1 MVEEMKA
8 KMANRTDEGNSRS
21 GTAPLQGARGTQ
33 SGGVL
38 DGSESNAA
46 LSDMD
51 DRFHV
56 VITNNFD

>member
-33 SGGVL
+33 AGFL

>member
-1 MVEEMKA
+1 
-8 KMANRTDEGNSRS
+8 GNSRS